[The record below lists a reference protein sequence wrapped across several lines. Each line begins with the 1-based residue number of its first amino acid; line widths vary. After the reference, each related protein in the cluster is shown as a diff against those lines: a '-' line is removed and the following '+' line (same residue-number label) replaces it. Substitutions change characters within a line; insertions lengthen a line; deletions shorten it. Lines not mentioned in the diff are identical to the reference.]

1 MDILNKKFVDWIY
14 NPNGDEN
21 NIQPRVQFVI
31 PCFQRDYVWD
41 KDNKS
46 GVCDGNCKRLIDDIY
61 EIGLSKRDHF
71 FGTLVL
77 QKEKEN
83 DNYVIVDG
91 QQRFITMFLIIKALS
106 LITTNEDNRK
116 YLNDLLM
123 LDDDNSYINLDK
135 RKDEDITTFNTIIN
149 IPYDYSQVKLID
161 NVLSRRYKEIFDY
174 LKNKENI
181 DIYVEGIK
189 YLLNS
194 EIVLNKYEDSQII
207 FERLNYNNA
216 RLKEYDLVLNYLL
229 MNEGN
234 RDFLYKNYWIKIE
247 NNVGQDNLESFIH
260 NYVMSRKGEIVNEDK
275 VFEEYRKYVEAQR
288 DNDKY
293 KREALKDLYNCSEV
307 YRYIL
312 CRDLN
317 DSEKKESWVRLTSEI
332 NRTNILTVYP
342 FLIKLFECKE
352 FKPIIINGSSNRKE
366 ELNKI
371 LNLILVFI
379 VKSRICGVTSNKYRQ
394 LFVNLYQSVYINDDN
409 NKDKYVSI
417 YNYFKYAKKYGFGE
431 YIFEDKFIERLLACE
446 LYHKS
451 ALRDVILNSLEDGR
465 YPTWHKERVIL
476 DEKRRVEH
484 IFPQTPK
491 EEYWNAQVIK
501 DLSPRKH
508 CIGNLSF
515 IDTSSN
521 TDASN
526 KSYDYKL
533 SIYKKSKFTLNK
545 NIASYPTWNLDN
557 FNTRNKDLVSQANG
571 LFKVDSI
578 DEIKENTSLFEKCN
592 VHPVTK
598 INYELFTGAQPI
610 AIKHNNKI
618 KKVYSFYEIG
628 KILAPSEDYRGS
640 AKQILKH
647 LLKDNYIPQD
657 LIVYTKPNKD
667 ELFKNRET
675 VGKVLNEIVSNNAN
689 YFIYKKQYDG
699 DRNFIVDTV
708 KLHGIFGREEFKY
721 NSETNE
727 TVDTSGLIYFNIKE
741 MNASLWVNT
750 PNKELETKL
759 TNNFSEFKKTRQW
772 NMLYSKEFEAT
783 KESILDILIEID
795 EIIESIK

>member
-106 LITTNEDNRK
+106 LITTNEDNRRH
-116 YLNDLLM
+116 LNDLLM

-312 CRDLN
+312 CRGLN

-394 LFVNLYQSVYINDDN
+394 LFVNLYQSVYINEDN

-431 YIFEDKFIERLLACE
+431 YIFEDKFIERLLTCE

-533 SIYKKSKFTLNK
+533 LIYKKSKFTLNK
-545 NIASYPTWNLDN
+545 NIAKYSKWNLTN
-557 FNTRNKDLVSQANG
+557 FNKRNIDLVNQAND
-571 LFKVDSI
+571 LLKVDSI
-578 DEIKENTSLFEKCN
+578 DAEKENTSLFEKCN
-592 VHPVTK
+592 AHKITK
-598 INYELFTGAQPI
+598 SNYQLFTGTQPV
-610 AIKHNNKI
+610 AIKHNNTI
-618 KKVYSFYEIG
+618 KPVKNYYQLG
-628 KILAPSEDYRGS
+628 KLLAEKENYQGSTEGIL
-640 AKQILKH
+640 IN
-647 LLKDNYIPQD
+647 LLEHNYIPDD
-657 LIVYTKPNKD
+657 LIIYTKPNKD
-667 ELFKNRET
+667 IKFDNRR
-675 VGKVLNEIVSNNAN
+675 KVKLIIDEIVSKNTD
-689 YFIYKKQYDG
+689 YWLYKKQYDG
-699 DRNFIVDTV
+699 DRNFIIDTT
-708 KLHGIFGREEFKY
+708 KIHNIFGREEFKY
-721 NSETNE
+721 SKNGTEV
-727 TVDTSGLIYFNIKE
+727 VDTSALIYFNILDMKVYFYS
-741 MNASLWVNT
+741 NN
-750 PNKELETKL
+750 PKPELKSQLIAKFPEYRKL
-759 TNNFSEFKKTRQW
+759 SRW
-772 NMLYSKEFEAT
+772 NLLYSKEFEAT
-783 KESILDILIEID
+783 KESIMNILLEID
-795 EIIESIK
+795 AFVEKI